1 MSNQKKNLGRWGED
15 CAVQY
20 LERKGFTILT
30 RNFFTRYGELD
41 IVASMEGSLIFVE
54 VRTRS
59 SNKFAYPEESVTP
72 RKQRR
77 MSQAAEQYFAQH
89 PDSPDSWQF
98 DIIAITRR
106 PGTPPEI
113 EHFENV
119 IA

>member
-1 MSNQKKNLGRWGED
+1 MSSQKTILGRWGED

-20 LERKGFTILT
+20 LERKGYMILT

-54 VRTRS
+54 VKTRS

-77 MSQAAEQYFAQH
+77 MLQAAEQYFDQN
-89 PDSPDSWQF
+89 PTSPDSWQF
-98 DIIAITRR
+98 DVIAVTRR
-106 PGTPPEI
+106 PGTSPVI